1 MSRSIEYNKKL
12 EVTLAEQ
19 KKIIET
25 LKTDNISLQEQIEL
39 LRRVDSNAMEEDRN
53 NRSYT
58 S

>member
-1 MSRSIEYNKKL
+1 VSRSIEYNKKL